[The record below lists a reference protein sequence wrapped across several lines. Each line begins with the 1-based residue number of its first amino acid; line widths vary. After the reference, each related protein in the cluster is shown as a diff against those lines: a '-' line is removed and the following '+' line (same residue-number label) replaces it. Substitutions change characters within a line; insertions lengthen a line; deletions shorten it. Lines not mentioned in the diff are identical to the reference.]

1 MGHRLS
7 ATALA
12 LSDTTHF
19 LSIKIDQLGFLNFKK
34 VSRFEKG
41 HIPTNPAFL
50 VKSQNPLIDPNWFE
64 MMIRTKNIIS
74 LGVCRVLGHQKVKKL
89 SKKVSQL
96 KKFIVT
102 YFWDTL

>member
-1 MGHRLS
+1 M
-7 ATALA
+7 
-12 LSDTTHF
+12 
-19 LSIKIDQLGFLNFKK
+19 
-34 VSRFEKG
+34 SRFEKG

-50 VKSQNPLIDPNWFE
+50 VKSPVSQNPLIDPNWFE